1 MVAPKE
7 SPPPKY
13 RPEGLGSRNPLTGD
27 MSPVTD
33 AQLATIKAIEDKY
46 GISMSATSSRRLKDG
61 SSLEFINTKGKPKLR
76 PKDLMSNEL
85 RTVPDFLESQ
95 YKVNGEKVKLDL
107 AKTANPVSML
117 GLITGNTFKLIS
129 ENYTTLD
136 GVYFPGSIKQEGGDW
151 NSDNATFMAQKFPEQ
166 DPAKTDDIA
175 FSGVN
180 GPLKP
185 LTPVHEVIHRGLN
198 QLRTAFPYD
207 KVLETEGEDVARVL
221 YDPSVEHVLIEAI
234 LQSRGHQETDKYR
247 YRDSTGLTDAS
258 LQKVY
263 RSITPI
269 FKLSNSLLE
278 ERGYNP
284 EQVMAELAE
293 EEAGRMNSYGKDVGQ
308 PSLWD
313 KFKTKLGFA
322 TGGLATEE
330 APRSNSM
337 SRQMEMAL
345 ASGSNDVDPVS
356 GNEVPPGSLPEEVR
370 DDIDARLSEGEYVVP
385 ADVVRFFGVAFLE
398 DLRMK
403 AKMGLA
409 KMESEGRI
417 GGEPVSDESMP
428 MDVASAK
435 PEGISDEDIASL
447 EQALTTGVY
456 EGGLM
461 DKVALVAKN
470 DSMVN
475 SRMKA
480 KGFAV
485 GGLTGEPKDSQYSD
499 PTKIDSIIDRFMVTA
514 QQNPELMQ
522 QLTQRGITINTN
534 SANNTPQ
541 QIKSATNDVRSQTA
555 QAFAHGGSTHSD
567 ATTPIG
573 FGSNSNPLETDEGF
587 NFGNFGLG
595 FSAFGSP
602 GGGGSV
608 NPMEPIMMDYYNPS
622 TGKTMKIPHD
632 PTSNQPTSAVPTGF
646 VLGVPPEINPAPIA
660 RVDRDGRGQ
669 RQEDYESDKMVGHMK
684 DYDYKTPDGL
694 FESTQARAKE
704 GVRDYK
710 DTGFGK
716 IDKFSNLTNDWNQR
730 HNLRTET
737 LANIQMLE
745 GIEGFP
751 KEKIDILK
759 ETVKNL
765 EKDMSAA
772 SITWSNL
779 QVRGVAEATN
789 KELGINGDQYGI
801 TPKVNASGYET
812 FLLFN
817 GATNYVDTL
826 LAKKDKPIAD
836 PASVTRVKSKRG
848 KTPVFKVTN
857 NDGEGGG
864 YTETASTPDTYSPV
878 GGRPDDGND
887 RRGAP
892 RTVDGKETY
901 SSKAK
906 RGGGFN
912 KGGLMKKKTK
922 K

>member
-13 RPEGLGSRNPLTGD
+13 RPEGLGYNKPKRIVAGKNELHQD
-27 MSPVTD
+27 
-33 AQLATIKAIEDKY
+33 
-46 GISMSATSSRRLKDG
+46 SST
-61 SSLEFINTKGKPKLR
+61 LEFINTKNKPKYR
-76 PKDLMSNEL
+76 PEGLTSDKL
-85 RTVPDFLESQ
+85 RTVPNFLESQ

-129 ENYTTLD
+129 EDYTALD
-136 GVYFPGSIKQEGGDW
+136 GVYFPGSIRQEGGDW
-151 NSDNATFMAQKFPEQ
+151 NSDNATSMAQKYPEQ

-175 FSGVN
+175 FSGLK

-221 YDPSVEHVLIEAI
+221 YEPSVEHVLIEAI

-247 YRDSTGLTDAS
+247 YRDSIRLTDSS

-385 ADVVRFFGVAFLE
+385 ADVVRYFGVAFLE

-409 KMESEGRI
+409 KMDADGRI
-417 GGEPVSDESMP
+417 GGEPVADESMP
-428 MDVASAK
+428 MDMASAK

-447 EQALTTGVY
+447 EQALTTGVF

-485 GGLTGEPKDSQYSD
+485 GGLTGEPKDSQYSN

-595 FSAFGSP
+595 FSTFGSP

-608 NPMEPIMMDYYNPS
+608 NPMEPIMTDYYNPS

-632 PTSNQPTSAVPTGF
+632 PTSNQPTSAVPPGF
-646 VLGVPPEINPAPIA
+646 VLGVPPEINPAPTA
-660 RVDRDGRGQ
+660 NVDRDGRGQ
-669 RQEDYESDKMVGHMK
+669 RQEDYEQDKMVDHMK

-704 GVRDYK
+704 GVRGYK
-710 DTGFGK
+710 NSGIGKLDGFG
-716 IDKFSNLTNDWNQR
+716 NLTNDWNQR
-730 HNLRTET
+730 HNIRTET

-857 NDGEGGG
+857 NDGEGGS